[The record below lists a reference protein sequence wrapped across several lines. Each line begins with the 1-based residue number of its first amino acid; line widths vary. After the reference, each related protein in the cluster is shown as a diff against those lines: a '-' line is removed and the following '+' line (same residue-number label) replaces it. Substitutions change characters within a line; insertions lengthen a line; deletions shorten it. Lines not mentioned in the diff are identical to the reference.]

1 VYLEPV
7 DLLFLLLFV
16 LPFLGF
22 LVENSL
28 AEEIAPVVAEKEAGN
43 NKPNPKRP
51 VKSSFFI
58 SLVLNY
64 RMVFMDICF

>member
-22 LVENSL
+22 LMENSL
-28 AEEIAPVVAEKEAGN
+28 AEEIVPVVAEKEAGN
-43 NKPNPKRP
+43 NKLNPKRP
-51 VKSSFFI
+51 VNSSFF
-58 SLVLNY
+58 
-64 RMVFMDICF
+64 MVVFLILI